1 MNEFETLLNS
11 VEDVKV
17 RDVVKGE
24 ILSVENGQ
32 ATVAI
37 VGTGVEGV
45 LTLREITN
53 DKDADINT
61 FVKPG
66 DVLDLLVIKQIVG
79 KEAEGANVY
88 LLSLKRLEA
97 RKAWT
102 QLEGKEGEIVT
113 VKVTKDVKGGL
124 SVDYNGVRG
133 FIPASMIDTYFVK
146 DTKKFVGEEIEAKII
161 EVNASENRFILSR
174 RAVVEAEAIEMRKE
188 AFAQLQEGDI
198 VEGTVSR
205 VTNFGGVEF
214 YSNDHP
220 LYALKA

>member
-66 DVLDLLVIKQIVG
+66 DVLDLLVIKQIFCL
-79 KEAEGANVY
+79 Y
-88 LLSLKRLEA
+88 LTISLELFN
-97 RKAWT
+97 
-102 QLEGKEGEIVT
+102 QFFYCNDFQVN
-113 VKVTKDVKGGL
+113 
-124 SVDYNGVRG
+124 DYNQK
-133 FIPASMIDTYFVK
+133 Y
-146 DTKKFVGEEIEAKII
+146 
-161 EVNASENRFILSR
+161 
-174 RAVVEAEAIEMRKE
+174 
-188 AFAQLQEGDI
+188 
-198 VEGTVSR
+198 
-205 VTNFGGVEF
+205 
-214 YSNDHP
+214 
-220 LYALKA
+220 

>member
-61 FVKPG
+61 FVN
-66 DVLDLLVIKQIVG
+66 LEMFLIC
-79 KEAEGANVY
+79 
-88 LLSLKRLEA
+88 LLSNKSL
-97 RKAWT
+97 
-102 QLEGKEGEIVT
+102 
-113 VKVTKDVKGGL
+113 VKKPKVQ
-124 SVDYNGVRG
+124 
-133 FIPASMIDTYFVK
+133 TYISF
-146 DTKKFVGEEIEAKII
+146 
-161 EVNASENRFILSR
+161 
-174 RAVVEAEAIEMRKE
+174 
-188 AFAQLQEGDI
+188 
-198 VEGTVSR
+198 
-205 VTNFGGVEF
+205 
-214 YSNDHP
+214 H
-220 LYALKA
+220 

>member
-24 ILSVENGQ
+24 ILSIENNQ
-32 ATVAI
+32 AQVAI

-53 DKDADINT
+53 DRDADINT

-102 QLEGKEGEIVT
+102 SLEGKEGEVVT
-113 VKVTKDVKGGL
+113 VKVTRDVKGGL
-124 SVDYNGVRG
+124 SIDYNGVRG

-161 EVNASENRFILSR
+161 ENNI
-174 RAVVEAEAIEMRKE
+174 K
-188 AFAQLQEGDI
+188 
-198 VEGTVSR
+198 
-205 VTNFGGVEF
+205 
-214 YSNDHP
+214 
-220 LYALKA
+220 

>member
-24 ILSVENGQ
+24 ILTVENGQ

-133 FIPASMIDTYFVK
+133 FIPASMIDT
-146 DTKKFVGEEIEAKII
+146 
-161 EVNASENRFILSR
+161 
-174 RAVVEAEAIEMRKE
+174 
-188 AFAQLQEGDI
+188 
-198 VEGTVSR
+198 
-205 VTNFGGVEF
+205 
-214 YSNDHP
+214 
-220 LYALKA
+220 